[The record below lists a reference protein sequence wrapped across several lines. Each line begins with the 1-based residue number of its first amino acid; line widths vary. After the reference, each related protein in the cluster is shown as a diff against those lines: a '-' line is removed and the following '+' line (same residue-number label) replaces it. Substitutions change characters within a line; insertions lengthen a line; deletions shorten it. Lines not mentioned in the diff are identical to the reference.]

1 MQRQHRGVS
10 LIEALVALGVMAFGM
25 LGLVGLQST
34 MRTNADAAKQ
44 RSEAV
49 RIAQEQLETQR
60 GFVALSGAG
69 LSYAG
74 IDSVAATDYVD
85 LAATNTT
92 YSWTSS
98 VSVTATDPPI
108 KTLAVDVTWT
118 DRSGGAQTIRLAS
131 AIAGIAPELAAALG
145 TPATGNITR
154 NIRGRNPVIPPA
166 AVNHGDGTSR
176 FIPPGSSDLGWKFNN
191 LTGVLQE
198 CDATFATCSAENK
211 LLLTGF
217 IRFDQTA
224 DPPTADQTEVPIS
237 PSFSLNLRVNLT
249 LPISPS
255 HVDCFVDRLSLY
267 SIYYCAMP
275 LEPATSTSPAR
286 WSGRTEFSGFSISD
300 DATDDHDD
308 RMRVCRYTPERNNA
322 PAGGNAAHPL
332 NYSNVSAPLAHQDY
346 LIVRGGNGSG
356 TAYDCPGDGSSPMLN
371 TNTYAHQPAL
381 AS

>member
-60 GFVALSGAG
+60 GFVALTGPGS
-69 LSYAG
+69 SYAA

-92 YSWTSS
+92 YSWTAS
-98 VSVTATDPPI
+98 VATTATDPPI

-118 DRSGGAQTIRLAS
+118 DRSGSAQTIRLAS
-131 AIAGIAPELAAALG
+131 AIAGIAPELAGALG
-145 TPATGNITR
+145 TPATGLASRTIG
-154 NIRGRNPVIPPA
+154 GRNPVIPPG

-176 FIPPGSSDLGWKFNN
+176 FTPPGSTGIGWRFDNV
-191 LTGVLQE
+191 TGVLRE
-198 CDATFATCSAENK
+198 CDDTFTTCSADNK

-237 PSFSLNLRVNLT
+237 PSFSLDLQVNLT
-249 LPISPS
+249 VPASPS
-255 HVDCFVDRLSLY
+255 HVDCFIDRQSLY

-275 LEPATSTSPAR
+275 VSAATTPAS
-286 WSGRTEFSGFSISD
+286 WSGTPEFSGFSISD
-300 DATDDHDD
+300 DAADDHDD

-322 PAGGNAAHPL
+322 PAGGNASHPL
-332 NYSNVSAPLAHQDY
+332 NYNAVSTPLGQQNY
-346 LIVRGGNGSG
+346 LIIRGASPSG
-356 TAYDCPGDGSSPMLN
+356 TPYDCPGDGPSPLLN

>member
-1 MQRQHRGVS
+1 
-10 LIEALVALGVMAFGM
+10 
-25 LGLVGLQST
+25 

-49 RIAQEQLETQR
+49 RIAQEQIETQR
-60 GFVALSGAG
+60 GFVALTGAG
-69 LSYAG
+69 LSYAA

-92 YSWTSS
+92 YSWTGS
-98 VSVTATDPPI
+98 VAVTSTDPPV

-118 DRSGGAQTIRLAS
+118 DRSGSAQTIRLAS
-131 AIAGIAPELAAALG
+131 AIAGVAPELAAALG

-154 NIRGRNPVIPPA
+154 NIRGRNPVIPPG

-176 FIPPGSSDLGWKFNN
+176 FIPPGSTGVGWRFDNV
-191 LTGVLQE
+191 TGVLRE
-198 CDATFATCSAENK
+198 CDDTFATCSTDNK
-211 LLLTGF
+211 LLLNGF

-237 PSFSLNLRVNLT
+237 PSFSLSLRVNMT
-249 LPISPS
+249 LPSSPS
-255 HVDCFVDRLSLY
+255 RVDCFVDQLSLY

-275 LEPATSTSPAR
+275 VSASTTPAS
-286 WSGRTEFSGFSISD
+286 WSGRTEFSGFNISD
-300 DATDDHDD
+300 NASDDHDD
-308 RMRVCRYTPERNNA
+308 RMRVCRYTPEPSNT

-332 NYSNVSAPLAHQDY
+332 DYSGVTAPLGHQDY
-346 LIVRGGNGSG
+346 LIIRGASPDG
-356 TAYDCPGDGSSPMLN
+356 TPYVCPGDGPSPMLN